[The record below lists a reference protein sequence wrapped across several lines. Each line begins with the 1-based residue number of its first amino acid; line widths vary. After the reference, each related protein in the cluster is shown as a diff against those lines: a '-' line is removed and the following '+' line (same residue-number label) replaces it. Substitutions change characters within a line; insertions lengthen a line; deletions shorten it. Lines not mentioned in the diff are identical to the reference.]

1 MKFVNFIF
9 TIVKLK
15 IMQNNTLKEYYVKLE
30 KLWSDGLNVL
40 EAINKALST
49 NAQNVEIKT
58 SLTGDTYKIP
68 SFLYLENKLE
78 LLSNNFSSLFNLP
91 DTVSRSAG
99 SPPVS
104 SSPASWEVWTFPILY
119 ISYRIPQDLPVSQDA
134 PVPR

>member
-91 DTVSRSAG
+91 ESGEAWLTADL
-99 SPPVS
+99 
-104 SSPASWEVWTFPILY
+104 F
-119 ISYRIPQDLPVSQDA
+119 IPTYLTIPSV
-134 PVPR
+134 